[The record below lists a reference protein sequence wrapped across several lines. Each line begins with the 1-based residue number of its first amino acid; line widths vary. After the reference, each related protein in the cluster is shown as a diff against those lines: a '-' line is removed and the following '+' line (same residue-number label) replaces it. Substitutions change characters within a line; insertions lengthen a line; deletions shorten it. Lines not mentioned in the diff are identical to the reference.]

1 MEHGST
7 GHSLNLTDQP
17 LALDFADSHPRLID
31 EIRVTPE
38 NEDALVGGEDVTE
51 EGDVAPVEC
60 VGRGGYRTT
69 AEELTVELDQCGR
82 CCRRR

>member
-7 GHSLNLTDQP
+7 GHALNLTDQP
-17 LALDFADSHPRLID
+17 LALGFADSRPRLTD
-31 EIRVTPE
+31 EIRATAQ
-38 NEDALVGGEDVTE
+38 NEDALVRGEDVTE

-60 VGRGGYRTT
+60 VGRGGYWTT

-82 CCRRR
+82 